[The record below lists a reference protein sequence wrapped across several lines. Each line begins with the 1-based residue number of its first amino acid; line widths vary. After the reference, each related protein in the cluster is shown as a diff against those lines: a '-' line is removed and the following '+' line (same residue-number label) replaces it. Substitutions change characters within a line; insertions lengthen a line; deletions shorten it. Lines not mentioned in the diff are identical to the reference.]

1 MMMFKN
7 LPLAEMVWKV
17 FFVRLLLDIVAAYD
31 SIRKTKNLADFNAIG
46 KAHLHFFMAIPNLV
60 VKRKRIATKSSAKL
74 SNLSV
79 VWQYFANRKKTY
91 RELS

>member
-31 SIRKTKNLADFNAIG
+31 SIRKTKNLADFSAIG
-46 KAHLHFFMAIPNLV
+46 KAHFHFFMSIPNLV
-60 VKRKRIATKSSAKL
+60 AETKKITTKSSAKL
-74 SNLSV
+74 SNL
-79 VWQYFANRKKTY
+79 
-91 RELS
+91 